1 MHSITMVEPAANEF
15 LASLE
20 AKAKKPNL
28 FLRAMANRPEVLK
41 AFIPLYG
48 AIVGPG
54 SVERRIKA
62 LVYLACSYAN
72 RCAFC
77 IASNT
82 PGALKAGV
90 SEEELEA
97 LRAGQDERFSGQ
109 ERAAIRYAREL
120 TRSAAAA
127 ESQEALLAQFSAEQA
142 VEITL
147 VAAMANFTNRFNNGL
162 GILPDVHP

>member
-28 FLRAMANRPEVLK
+28 FLRAMAHRPEVLK
-41 AFIPLYG
+41 AFVPLYG

-54 SVERRIKA
+54 SVERRIKS

-72 RCAFC
+72 QCPFC
-77 IASNT
+77 IAANT

-90 SEEELEA
+90 SEEELQA
-97 LRAGQDERFSGQ
+97 LREKHDERFSEP

-127 ESQEALLAQFSAEQA
+127 ESQAELLSQFSAEQA

>member
-1 MHSITMVEPAANEF
+1 MVEPVNNEF

-20 AKAKKPNL
+20 AKAKKANL
-28 FLRAMANRPEVLK
+28 FFRAMAHRPEVMK
-41 AFIPLYG
+41 AFVPLYS

-54 SVERRIKA
+54 SVERRIKS

-72 RCAFC
+72 ECPFC
-77 IASNT
+77 IAANT
-82 PGALKAGV
+82 PGAYRTGV
-90 SEEELEA
+90 TEEELKA
-97 LRAGQDERFSGQ
+97 LRAEQDERFSEP
-109 ERAAIRYAREL
+109 ERVAVRYAREL
-120 TRSAAAA
+120 TRSAAAD
-127 ESQEALLAQFSAEQA
+127 ESQADLLAHFTAEQA